1 MKKEIMNLLNSTE
14 GTFRINNISYLKRWT
29 VDALGRKVDRL
40 TLEFD
45 SINGV
50 RFSIYDTEIIARDYA
65 GIIAECQELTTRF
78 LAEVEETLFKN
89 LGAGYRNVGGK

>member
-1 MKKEIMNLLNSTE
+1 MKKEIMNLVNSEE

-29 VDALGRKVDRL
+29 KDAMGCKVDRL

-45 SINGV
+45 SINHV
-50 RFSIYDTEIIARDYA
+50 RFSIYNTEIIARDYE

-78 LAEVEETLFKN
+78 LAEVERTLFKN
-89 LGAGYRNVGGK
+89 LGAGYRNAGDK